1 MNGQDN
7 YPFGQ
12 SYNFNNQPAQN
23 YTPVGAPPQQ
33 AYPQYPQGYPQGY
46 YPQAYPTAYPAQ
58 PQPQLRPAEQIKPQQ
73 APTDTDILELK
84 TITPSVQRIYKPMS
98 VIAFILYSLL
108 YSIPLLGFVPII
120 VNLVKSKNKQLKV
133 MSLGYIVINLVLNAL
148 TALAILLTIQGK
160 IVFNL

>member
-12 SYNFNNQPAQN
+12 AYNFNNQPAQN

-46 YPQAYPTAYPAQ
+46 YPQAYPNAYPAQ
-58 PQPQLRPAEQIKPQQ
+58 PQARPVEQIKPRQTPQ
-73 APTDTDILELK
+73 DTDILELK
-84 TITPSVQRIYKPMS
+84 TITPSVQRIYKPLS

-108 YSIPLLGFVPII
+108 YSIPILGFLPII

-133 MSLGYIVINLVLNAL
+133 MSLGYIVINLVLTAL
-148 TALAILLTIQGK
+148 TALAVYLAILGK